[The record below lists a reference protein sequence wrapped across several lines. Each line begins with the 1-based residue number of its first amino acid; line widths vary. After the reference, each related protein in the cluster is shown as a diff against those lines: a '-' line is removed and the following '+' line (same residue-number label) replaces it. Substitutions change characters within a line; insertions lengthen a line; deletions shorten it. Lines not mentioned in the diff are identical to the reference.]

1 MYLYCVF
8 VCSSRR
14 RQTRCALV
22 TGVQTCALPICFD
35 ANGAYTAAILTSFH
49 ANWPLLLS
57 LPFAVAIT
65 TVSGILLGWPT
76 LRIRGDYLAIVTLGF
91 GEIIRLTARSE
102 EHTSELQSLMRISY
116 AVFCLK
122 KKIHMTN
129 ELQYLIH
136 HYIKHSKS
144 SPNIAYPH

>member
-76 LRIRGDYLAIVTLGF
+76 LRIRGDYLAIELV
-91 GEIIRLTARSE
+91 RAPCRARVCQYVLISVVLV
-102 EHTSELQSLMRISY
+102 SLQ
-116 AVFCLK
+116 K
-122 KKIHMTN
+122 KD
-129 ELQYLIH
+129 
-136 HYIKHSKS
+136 
-144 SPNIAYPH
+144 